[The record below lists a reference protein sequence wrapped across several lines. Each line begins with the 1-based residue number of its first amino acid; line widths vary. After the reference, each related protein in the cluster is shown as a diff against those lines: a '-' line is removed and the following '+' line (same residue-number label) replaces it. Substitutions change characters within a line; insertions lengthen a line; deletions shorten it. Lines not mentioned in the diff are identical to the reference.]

1 MDVDVII
8 IGTGQAGVPLAA
20 RLAAAG
26 KRVLI
31 AERAELGGT
40 CTNSGCTPTKTMIA
54 SARAAHVARTSER
67 LGVKTGNVKVDL
79 SAIVDRKNAIVGRWR
94 ESVKK
99 RLSVGGERVKLVH
112 GTARFTGERQVEIN
126 GEQHRAEIVVINVGA
141 RPAVPAIRGIESVP
155 WLDNRG
161 IMELRDLPRHLVVL
175 GGGYI
180 GCELGQMFR
189 RFGSEVTLVDPMNQ
203 LLSREDPDVSAEIQT
218 VFLKEG
224 IRLHLGS
231 PAATLTKVGE
241 EIIVRVESGD
251 EIRGSHLLIAVGRR
265 PNTDDLGCER
275 SGIRLDDH
283 GFITIDDHYRTSAPG
298 IYAVGDVTGEPQFT
312 HVAWDDH
319 RILFEILLG
328 RSSRGRSGRAYPYTA
343 FTDPQL
349 AGVGLTEREAKK
361 KGITYEVATMPF
373 GSIAR
378 AIEVDET
385 AGILK
390 VLLDPKTERVLGA
403 AIVGAEAGELIH
415 VFITLIQA
423 GASARAIVD
432 AQFVHP
438 TFAEGVQSVVMKL
451 DRFSLDRDKS
461 NQPQFPRTSGLG

>member
-8 IGTGQAGVPLAA
+8 IGSGQAGVPLAM

-26 KRVLI
+26 KRVLL

-40 CTNSGCTPTKTMIA
+40 CVNSGCTPTKTMIA

-79 SAIVDRKNAIVGRWR
+79 SAIVDRKNAVVGRWR
-94 ESVKK
+94 DGLMK
-99 RLSVGGERVKLVH
+99 RLSGAGERLKLVH

-141 RPAVPAIRGIESVP
+141 RPAVPGIRGIDSVP
-155 WLDNRG
+155 WLDNRS
-161 IMELRDLPRHLVVL
+161 IMELRELPRNLLIL

-180 GCELGQMFR
+180 GCEFGQMFR
-189 RFGSEVTLVDPMNQ
+189 RFGSEVTVVDPMDH
-203 LLSREDPDVSAEIQT
+203 LLSREDPDISAEIQS
-218 VFLKEG
+218 VFQKEG
-224 IRLHLGS
+224 IRLQLGS
-231 PAATLTKVGE
+231 PAATLSKAGE
-241 EIIVRVESGD
+241 EIVVRVESGE

-275 SGIRLDDH
+275 SGIRLDEK
-283 GFITIDDHYRTSAPG
+283 GFIAIDDHYRTSAPG

-328 RSSRGRSGRAYPYTA
+328 RSNRGRSGRGYPYTA

-361 KGITYEVATMPF
+361 KGIAYEAATLPF

-390 VLLDPKTERVLGA
+390 VLLDPKTEKVLGA

-415 VFITLIQA
+415 VFVTLMQA

-451 DRFSLDRDKS
+451 NRFSLD
-461 NQPQFPRTSGLG
+461 P

>member
-1 MDVDVII
+1 
-8 IGTGQAGVPLAA
+8 
-20 RLAAAG
+20 
-26 KRVLI
+26 
-31 AERAELGGT
+31 
-40 CTNSGCTPTKTMIA
+40 
-54 SARAAHVARTSER
+54 
-67 LGVKTGNVKVDL
+67 L
-79 SAIVDRKNAIVGRWR
+79 SAVVDRKNAIVGRWR
-94 ESVKK
+94 DGVKK
-99 RLSVGGERVKLVH
+99 HLSGAGERLKLIH

-161 IMELRDLPRHLVVL
+161 IMELRELPRHLVVL

-180 GCELGQMFR
+180 GCEFGQMFR
-189 RFGSEVTLVDPMNQ
+189 RFGSQVTLVDPMDH
-203 LLSREDPDVSAEIQT
+203 LLSREDPDISAEIQT
-218 VFLKEG
+218 VFQKEG
-224 IRLHLGS
+224 INLKIGS
-231 PAATLTKVGE
+231 TAATLSKVGE
-241 EIIVRVESGD
+241 EVIVRVESGD

-275 SGIRLDDH
+275 SGIRLDEH
-283 GFITIDDHYRTSAPG
+283 GFITIDDQYRTSAPG

-349 AGVGLTEREAKK
+349 AGVGLTERGAKK
-361 KGITYEVATMPF
+361 KGIAYEVATMPF
-373 GSIAR
+373 GSIPR

-415 VFITLIQA
+415 AFVTLMQA

-438 TFAEGVQSVVMKL
+438 TFSEGVQSVVMKL
-451 DRFSLDRDKS
+451 DRFSLDH
-461 NQPQFPRTSGLG
+461 